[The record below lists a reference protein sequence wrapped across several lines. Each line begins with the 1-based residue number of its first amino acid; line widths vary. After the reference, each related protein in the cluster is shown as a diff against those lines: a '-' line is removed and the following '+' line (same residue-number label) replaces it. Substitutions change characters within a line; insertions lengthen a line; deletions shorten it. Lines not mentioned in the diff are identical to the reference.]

1 MAKYFFKEIC
11 KIKNSIKNWFHLL
24 LLELNYTLATSFEK
38 PCANSSLDIIEKVD
52 VNNQGYFENKEVNL
66 GSYLAGLLE
75 GDGYLSITNENRVII
90 GITFNSK
97 DTPLAEKLLELIGK
111 GTIVKRST
119 NSVELRFSA
128 KESII
133 KIVNLINGKFRTPK
147 ISQLHLLID
156 WLNNKHNI
164 NISKLPADSTPLNQN
179 GWLAGFIEADG
190 NFFIGY
196 SEKPATGGSCS
207 HDRKSRNTAPSSH
220 AFRMHDLMAAGKF
233 NLEQRMIYLK
243 TLESYDTILSQICLF
258 LNVKL
263 AVRDRS
269 NHKNPI
275 YIIRVENQGSVQ
287 ILIDYLNKYPLLS
300 SKRMDFKDW
309 EKSFSLIVE
318 KKHLTEQGKE
328 LILAA
333 KNSMND
339 KRTCFNWDYLN
350 L

>member
-1 MAKYFFKEIC
+1 M
-11 KIKNSIKNWFHLL
+11 
-24 LLELNYTLATSFEK
+24 
-38 PCANSSLDIIEKVD
+38 
-52 VNNQGYFENKEVNL
+52 
-66 GSYLAGLLE
+66 
-75 GDGYLSITNENRVII
+75 
-90 GITFNSK
+90 
-97 DTPLAEKLLELIGK
+97 LELIGK
-111 GTIVKRST
+111 GTIVKRAT

-128 KESII
+128 KETII

-164 NISKLPADSTPLNQN
+164 NISKLPADNTPLNQN

-196 SEKPATGGSCS
+196 SEKQIIC
-207 HDRKSRNTAPSSH
+207 
-220 AFRMHDLMAAGKF
+220 KF

-275 YIIRVENQGSVQ
+275 YIIRVENQASVQ

-300 SKRMDFKDW
+300 SIRMDFKDW
-309 EKSFSLIVE
+309 
-318 KKHLTEQGKE
+318 
-328 LILAA
+328 
-333 KNSMND
+333 
-339 KRTCFNWDYLN
+339 
-350 L
+350 

>member
-1 MAKYFFKEIC
+1 MAKYFFRDIF
-11 KIKNSIKNWFHLL
+11 NSIKIVFYLYLL
-24 LLELNYTLATSFEK
+24 KLNFTLLTLSEK
-38 PCANSSLDIIEKVD
+38 TCANSSINNTEKIVAENNGCFRIIEE
-52 VNNQGYFENKEVNL
+52 YL

-97 DTPLAEKLLELIGK
+97 DTPLAEKLLKLLGK
-111 GTIVKRST
+111 GTIVKRTT

-128 KESII
+128 KDSVL

-147 ISQLHLLID
+147 INQLHLLID
-156 WLNNKHNI
+156 WLNNKHNM
-164 NISKLPADSTPLNQN
+164 NIPRLPVDNTPLNEN
-179 GWLAGFIEADG
+179 GWLTGFIEADG

-196 SEKPATGGSCS
+196 SEKQIIC
-207 HDRKSRNTAPSSH
+207 
-220 AFRMHDLMAAGKF
+220 KF
-233 NLEQRMIYLK
+233 NLEQRMIFLK
-243 TLESYDTILSQICLF
+243 TLESYETILSQICSF

-263 AVRDRS
+263 AIRDRL

-275 YIIRVENQGSVQ
+275 YIIRVENKASVQ

-328 LILAA
+328 IILAA
-333 KNSMND
+333 KNNMND
-339 KRTCFNWDYLN
+339 KRTNFNWDYLN